1 MNIVEEKF
9 MNCYLGLDIG
19 TTGVKAA
26 VFTSDGVMAGSGL
39 AEYALETPAPD
50 IVELETEQYWISAK
64 QAIAEAVARARIRS
78 GDIRSLAVTGQ
89 AETLIFSDGRGVP
102 VRKAI
107 VWLDNRAREEAAE
120 LERKFTR
127 EKLFRMSGQ
136 TEMLPCW
143 PAAKILWLKRHE
155 PEIFAR
161 TAKCLMVEDY
171 IVYKLTGKYATCRGL
186 MPSSLYYDIRTGKYD
201 SAMLRELGLREDQLP
216 ELKHPGEFI
225 GECIL
230 NDSPLEPGIP
240 VAAAPID
247 HVCGNLGSGCFR
259 SGMISETTG
268 CTLALCAAFPSL
280 VYDEQKRLSTYLG
293 FAPGSYVLLPWA
305 PTAGM
310 LLKHFRDEFASGM
323 RYKDFDAA
331 AASVKAGSEGLI
343 LLPHCAGAVS
353 PDCNPD
359 ARGVAWG
366 VTLAHKRGHWARAI
380 MESVAYLLRDNVEA
394 LRAMGAQITEI
405 RSLGG
410 ASRSRLWLQIKADV
424 LNLPVTVT
432 ECQEAASLGA
442 AILGAVGCGDYPDAA
457 SAATR
462 MVKTAARVEPGADVK
477 IYRKSFERYRRL
489 NRLLL
494 PTFGGKS

>member
-1 MNIVEEKF
+1 MKH
-9 MNCYLGLDIG
+9 YLGLDMG

-26 VFTSDGVMAGSGL
+26 VFTPDGVMAGAGL
-39 AEYALETPAPD
+39 AEYTLETPAPD

-64 QAIAEAVARARIRS
+64 KAVVEAVEKAGIRAE
-78 GDIRSLAVTGQ
+78 DIQSVAVTGQ
-89 AETLIFSDGRGVP
+89 AETLIFTDADGKP

-107 VWLDNRAREEAAE
+107 VWLDNRAHDEAAE
-120 LERKFTR
+120 LEKKFTN
-127 EKLFRMSGQ
+127 EALFRMSGQ

-155 PEIFAR
+155 PEIFAK
-161 TAKCLMVEDY
+161 TAKYLMVEDY
-171 IVYKLTGKYATCRGL
+171 IVHKLTGKFATCRGL
-186 MPSSLYYDIRTGKYD
+186 MPSALYYDIRTGKYD
-201 SAMLRELGLREDQLP
+201 PAMLKELGIGENHLP
-216 ELKHPGEFI
+216 ELKDAGEVI
-225 GECIL
+225 GECIE
-230 NDSPLEPGIP
+230 NDSPLKPGTL

-247 HVCGNLGSGCFR
+247 HVCGNLGSGC
-259 SGMISETTG
+259 SGAGMISETTG

-293 FAPGSYVLLPWA
+293 FAPGSFVLLPWA

-310 LLKHFRDEFASGM
+310 LLKHFRDEFAGGM
-323 RYKDFDAA
+323 SYKEFDAA

-353 PDCNPD
+353 PDCNPN

-366 VTLAHKRGHWARAI
+366 ITLAHKRGHWARAI

-410 ASRSRLWLQIKADV
+410 ASRSSLWLQIKADV
-424 LNLPVTVT
+424 LDLPVTVT
-432 ECQEAASLGA
+432 ECQEATSLGA
-442 AILGAVGCGDYPDAA
+442 AILGAVACGGFPDTA
-457 SAATR
+457 SAVKQ
-462 MVKTAARVEPGADVK
+462 MVKVAARVEPGDK
-477 IYRKSFERYRRL
+477 QDIETYQKSFERYQQL
-489 NRLLL
+489 NRLML
-494 PTFGGKS
+494 PTFGGRS

>member
-1 MNIVEEKF
+1 MYY
-9 MNCYLGLDIG
+9 YLGLDMG

-26 VFTSDGVMAGSGL
+26 VFSPDGAMTGSGL

-50 IVELETEQYWISAK
+50 IVELEPEQYWVSAK
-64 QAIAEAVARARIRS
+64 KAIAEAIAEAGIEAGQIRS
-78 GDIRSLAVTGQ
+78 VAVTGQ
-89 AETLIFSDGRGVP
+89 AETLIFTDTAGNP

-107 VWLDNRAREEAAE
+107 VWLDNRAHDEAAE
-120 LERKFTR
+120 LEKQFTN
-127 EKLFRMSGQ
+127 EALFRMSGQ

-143 PAAKILWLKRHE
+143 PAAKILWLNRHE
-155 PEIFAR
+155 PEIFSQTAR
-161 TAKCLMVEDY
+161 YLMVEDY
-171 IVYKLTGKYATCRGL
+171 IAHKLTGRYATCRGL

-201 SAMLRELGLREDQLP
+201 AAMLKELGLSESQLP
-216 ELKHPGEFI
+216 ELKDAGEVI
-225 GECIL
+225 GECVA
-230 NDSPLEPGIP
+230 NDSPLVPGTL

-247 HVCGNLGSGCFR
+247 HVCGNLGSGCAGA
-259 SGMISETTG
+259 GMISETTG

-310 LLKHFRDEFASGM
+310 LLKHFRDEFAGGM
-323 RYKDFDAA
+323 SYKEFDAA
-331 AASVKAGSEGLI
+331 AAAVPAGSEGLI

-353 PDCNPD
+353 PDCNPN

-366 VTLAHKRGHWARAI
+366 ITLAHKRGHWARAI

-394 LRAMGAQITEI
+394 LRAMGARITEI

-410 ASRSRLWLQIKADV
+410 ASRSPLWLQIKADV
-424 LNLPVTVT
+424 LNLPVTIT
-432 ECQEAASLGA
+432 ECQEATSLGA
-442 AILGAVGCGDYPDAA
+442 AILGAVACGDHSDTRSA
-457 SAATR
+457 SGH
-462 MVKTAARVEPGADVK
+462 MVKVSARIEPGANIQ
-477 IYRKSFERYRRL
+477 IYQKSFERYRQL

-494 PTFGGKS
+494 PTFGGKP